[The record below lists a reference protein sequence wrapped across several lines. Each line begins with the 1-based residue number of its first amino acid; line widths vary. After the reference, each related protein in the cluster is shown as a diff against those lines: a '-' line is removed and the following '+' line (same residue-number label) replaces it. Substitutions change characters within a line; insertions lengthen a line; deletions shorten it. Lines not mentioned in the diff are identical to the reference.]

1 MEGVVIG
8 AVAGAFVGWLIIAV
22 LTEGPKYPG
31 DQSYSGGPGC
41 LISLATVIVGAIIGA
56 AIGALVT

>member
-8 AVAGAFVGWLIIAV
+8 AIVGAFVGWLIIAV

-31 DQSYSGGPGC
+31 DQSYGGGPGC
-41 LISLATVIVGAIIGA
+41 LISLVTVIVGTMIGVV
-56 AIGALVT
+56 IGALVT

>member
-8 AVAGAFVGWLIIAV
+8 AIAGAFVGWLIIAV

-31 DQSYSGGPGC
+31 DQSHGGGPGC
-41 LISLATVIVGAIIGA
+41 LISLVTVIVGAIIGVV
-56 AIGALVT
+56 IGALVT